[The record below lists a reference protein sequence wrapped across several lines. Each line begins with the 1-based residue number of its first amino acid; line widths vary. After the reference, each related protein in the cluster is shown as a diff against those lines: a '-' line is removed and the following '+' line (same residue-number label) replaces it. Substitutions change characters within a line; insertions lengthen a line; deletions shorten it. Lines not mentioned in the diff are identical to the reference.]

1 MEKETVRLVYEE
13 LEPYT
18 RHRETFP
25 SPDRAEVRGN
35 QQTARD
41 NRRFNDNSGE
51 RAEGQV
57 EHQVEAENPLVLQGG
72 SFAVNSCDVGF
83 V

>member
-1 MEKETVRLVYEE
+1 MEKETVRMVYE

-25 SPDRAEVRGN
+25 SPDRTEVRGN

-57 EHQVEAENPLVLQGG
+57 EPQVEAENPLVLQGG
-72 SFAVNSCDVGF
+72 SFAVNSFDAGF

>member
-18 RHRETFP
+18 RRRETFP
-25 SPDRAEVRGN
+25 SSDRAEVRGN

>member
-1 MEKETVRLVYEE
+1 
-13 LEPYT
+13 
-18 RHRETFP
+18 
-25 SPDRAEVRGN
+25 
-35 QQTARD
+35 
-41 NRRFNDNSGE
+41 
-51 RAEGQV
+51 V